1 MRGTQSESNLPAGKT
16 PTRSYRA
23 CTWCRA
29 HKRKCDGLEPCTT
42 CANSPDGRKCEY
54 APPQKRGRKIKR
66 QYDDKLSIEHVIRRR
81 PDDLAGLN
89 YPLEVSTPVISR
101 TYSSIVPLRIPES
114 RYLNLNE
121 GISNI
126 NIYENRIELPPPMP
140 IPRYPDSLTSPQR
153 YNYSSKYSLSSP
165 EIRPRV
171 NSQESIPIRLP
182 QIWSDNEDDVNLRRE
197 NSFSLLPSPR
207 HPNFYD
213 SSSNSL
219 SVSGASESLPPPSL
233 ALSEYK
239 SLRDSDFIT
248 EPSNRA
254 ASQSHPLMLPSTRR
268 LNLQI
273 PYTPMAD
280 RLNHSLGPE
289 HTPTGFPE
297 KKS

>member
-1 MRGTQSESNLPAGKT
+1 MRGTQSESNLLSPSHPPSKT
-16 PTRSYRA
+16 PQRSYRA

-66 QYDDKLSIEHVIRRR
+66 QYDDKLSIEHVVRRR
-81 PDDLAGLN
+81 PDELASF
-89 YPLEVSTPVISR
+89 PLEVSPPVISR

-114 RYLNLNE
+114 RHLNE
-121 GISNI
+121 GHSNI
-126 NIYENRIELPPPMP
+126 NIFHNPIELPPPMP

-165 EIRPRV
+165 EIRARG

-182 QIWSDNEDDVNLRRE
+182 QIWSDNEDDITLRRE
-197 NSFSLLPSPR
+197 NSFSVLPSPR

-219 SVSGASESLPPPSL
+219 SVSGASETLPPPSL

-239 SLRDSDFIT
+239 TLRDSDFIT
-248 EPSNRA
+248 DSTNRA

-273 PYTPMAD
+273 PYTPLAD

-289 HTPTGFPE
+289 HTGYHE